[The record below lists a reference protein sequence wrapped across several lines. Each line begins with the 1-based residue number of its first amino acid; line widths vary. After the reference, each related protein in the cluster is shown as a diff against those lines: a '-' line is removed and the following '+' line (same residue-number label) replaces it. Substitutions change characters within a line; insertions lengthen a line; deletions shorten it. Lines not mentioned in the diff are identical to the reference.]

1 MFAGVA
7 RRVLVLVRVLG
18 SAPGV
23 LASVSV
29 QVVARVAFR
38 VLVLAGVL
46 VVAFAVRTAL
56 RGARRGLEDFQSGLA
71 AASSARKSC
80 LVSAL
85 PGVRSRHRMS
95 ARE

>member
-7 RRVLVLVRVLG
+7 RWVLVLVRVLG
-18 SAPGV
+18 SAPEV

-56 RGARRGLEDFQSGLA
+56 RAWRGLEDFQSGPA